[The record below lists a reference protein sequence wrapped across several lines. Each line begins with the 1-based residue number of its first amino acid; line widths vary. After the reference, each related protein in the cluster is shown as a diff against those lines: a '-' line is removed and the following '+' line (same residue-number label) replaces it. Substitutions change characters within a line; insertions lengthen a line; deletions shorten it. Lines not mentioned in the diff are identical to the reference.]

1 MRWHA
6 ILVAAVIVMGGFLP
20 AGLARGQQANI
31 EVPFGAAGSSFYEQI
46 GTSWGIRGNG
56 WFFNFGGPPPAPPF
70 GGFDP
75 NAGARF
81 GFAGPN
87 GFFNLTAGQGAN
99 TTFSGQAPSV
109 TVMNGATGF
118 FSDTIQ
124 RPFVTSVIPVVGL
137 PVPPAIGPV
146 TGGPTVLE
154 ERLSRLQAEGGIPAA
169 PQNPPP
175 AAPPPPAGSSADR
188 GDLSVAEIKAR
199 QAAENSARDAAGQSE
214 IAALLERARGA
225 QEAGKPS
232 VARLY
237 LQMAARRA
245 TGEQQREIQTAIQRL
260 EAGPK

>member
-1 MRWHA
+1 MVRRA
-6 ILVAAVIVMGGFLP
+6 ISLALAFAIGSQCAAP
-20 AGLARGQQANI
+20 ARGQQAYI

-46 GTSWGIRGNG
+46 GTSWGMRGNG

-75 NAGARF
+75 NAGAQF

-87 GFFNLTAGQGAN
+87 GFFNFTAGQGAN

-124 RPFVTSVIPVVGL
+124 RPFVTGIIPVVGT
-137 PVPPAIGPV
+137 PVPPAIGPM
-146 TGGPTVLE
+146 TGGPSVLE

-169 PQNPPP
+169 PTDPPP
-175 AAPPPPAGSSADR
+175 AAPPLAEASTAER

-199 QAAENSARDAAGQSE
+199 QAAEKSAREAAGHSE
-214 IAALLERARGA
+214 IAALLEKARGA
-225 QEAGKPS
+225 QEAGKPG

-245 TGEQQREIQTAIQRL
+245 TGDQQRTIQDAIKRL
-260 EAGPK
+260 EPTDK